1 MEPSLQRFLE
11 ATKYA
16 LAKEQE
22 KPEEDTI
29 VVSDTVSVA
38 ASAYETLRNTLEYD
52 EEHVLRRNAIRR
64 ICKRRLG
71 EQKTGV
77 LAQDLLRELI
87 WARYLPNKRVP
98 ERMTQE
104 IKAIFDK
111 YDLLFSQVALN
122 SKNSQERYDWLLDV
136 LATEIEYHLEPP
148 VIDEA
153 FAAFAYQEVKKR
165 LLWVTSI
172 VNESDREL
180 QVFAAVYR
188 AVLKSDQATLRYRLL
203 TLYYPTW
210 SKSTF
215 DSAVVREVAGQ
226 LDTVVAAVEAQL
238 AHPAADV
245 LFRLVRRH
253 AIVFHV
259 LRDIAV
265 DSPLA
270 LEQAIQ
276 STDQTKI
283 ETAVRKAVDARN
295 NKFSVR
301 LRKSVVRAVLFL
313 LCTKLIMAL
322 VIELP
327 FEILFLKVT
336 DYKPLFVN
344 IIFHPLL
351 LGFLGL
357 TTTSPKQDNTN
368 KIIEEAL
375 SLVDVNNEGDFKI
388 LIKKKGSLSGGFLDI
403 LFKTLYTAAF
413 FVTVTLLVFALKAI
427 HFNVISIG
435 FFLFFLSLV
444 LFFGIQLR
452 LSRRDL
458 LVIESG
464 GGIIGS
470 LFDIV
475 FLPIIRVGR
484 WMAMRAPKVNV
495 FLFFFDFIVE
505 APFKGAIRLV
515 EGWLAFLRE
524 KKEEI

>member
-1 MEPSLQRFLE
+1 MESSLQRFLE

-64 ICKRRLG
+64 ICKRRFG

-98 ERMTQE
+98 ERMAQE

-122 SKNSQERYDWLLDV
+122 SKNSQEKYDWLLDV

-148 VIDEA
+148 VVNEA

-165 LLWVTSI
+165 LLWATPLVA
-172 VNESDREL
+172 EPDREL

-203 TLYYPTW
+203 TLYYPAW
-210 SKSTF
+210 PEASF
-215 DSAVVREVAGQ
+215 DHPVVREVASHLETVIAAIEKQ
-226 LDTVVAAVEAQL
+226 LD
-238 AHPAADV
+238 HPAADI

-265 DSPLA
+265 DNPLA
-270 LEQAIQ
+270 FEQALGSLDKPRMEASI
-276 STDQTKI
+276 
-283 ETAVRKAVDARN
+283 RKAVGARN
-295 NKFSVR
+295 NKFARR

-313 LCTKLIMAL
+313 LCTKLVMAL

-327 FEILFLKVT
+327 FELFFLKVT
-336 DYKPLFVN
+336 DYKPLLIN

-351 LGFLGL
+351 LGLLGL
-357 TTTSPKQDNTN
+357 TTTTPKQNNTD

-375 SLVDVNNEGDFKI
+375 SLVDIDHEGAFKI

-403 LFKTLYTAAF
+403 LFKTLYGAAF
-413 FVTVTLLVFALKAI
+413 LTTITLLIFALRAI
-427 HFNVISIG
+427 HFNVISIA

-458 LVIESG
+458 LVVESS

-470 LFDIV
+470 IFDV
-475 FLPIIRVGR
+475 LFLPIIRVGR